1 MGVRETIFTTVSD
14 GDTLDASDI
23 KDRATDL
30 QRFING
36 QVVAGDLSTTA
47 FVDTQ
52 HIVRPEFYGSPSPR
66 VEGVSSDTIYRKR
79 SGNILDTH
87 YRHEGSGSELME
99 SYSSPDTSDIN
110 LWQPVDGMSATIHCH
125 EDNVSALCVGSFR
138 AFERD
143 GKVTDAPYDAGY
155 DKAKRDQIN
164 PFRRAVVAGKYF
176 AEFMLFVDT
185 GSGPVAKPRTRRR
198 IYGSGENQYKCR
210 HMNHSFIQD
219 LTLSEGENKIS
230 YRCFYRYL
238 GEDDRRMVHLY
249 VQARNFVVDVLYR

>member
-1 MGVRETIFTTVSD
+1 MPVKPSIFTTVSD

-30 QRFING
+30 QRFVNG
-36 QVVAGDLSTTA
+36 QVWADDLSTTA

-79 SGNILDTH
+79 TGNILDTH
-87 YRHEGSGSELME
+87 YRHEGSGSELMPDFE
-99 SYSSPDTSDIN
+99 SPDTSDIN

-125 EDNVSALCVGSFR
+125 EDNVAALCIGSFR

-143 GKVTDAPYDAGY
+143 GVVSDLYSHLTSDLE
-155 DKAKRDQIN
+155 DQIN
-164 PFRRAVVAGKYF
+164 PFRRAIVAGKYI

-198 IYGSGENQYKCR
+198 VYGSGENQYKCR

-230 YRCFYRYL
+230 YRCFYRL
-238 GEDDRRMVHLY
+238 VGEDDRRMVHLY
-249 VQARNFVVDVLYR
+249 LQARNFVVDVLYR

>member
-1 MGVRETIFTTVSD
+1 MGVKPSIFTGVSD

-30 QRFING
+30 QRFVNG
-36 QVVAGDLSTTA
+36 QVWADDLSTTA

-79 SGNILDTH
+79 TGNILDTH
-87 YRHEGSGSELME
+87 YRHEGSGSELMPSFE
-99 SYSSPDTSDIN
+99 SPDTSDIN

-125 EDNVSALCVGSFR
+125 EYNVTALCIGSFR

-143 GKVTDAPYDAGY
+143 GVVTDNITSALKDFIAPY
-155 DKAKRDQIN
+155 
-164 PFRRAVVAGKYF
+164 RRAVVAGKII

-185 GSGPVAKPRTRRR
+185 GNGPVAQERTRRR
-198 IYGSGENQYKCR
+198 VFGSGENQYKCR

-249 VQARNFVVDVLYR
+249 LQARNFVVDVLYR

>member
-1 MGVRETIFTTVSD
+1 MPVKPSIFTTVSD

-30 QRFING
+30 QRFVNG
-36 QVVAGDLSTTA
+36 QVWADDLSTTA

-79 SGNILDTH
+79 TGNILDTH
-87 YRHEGSGSELME
+87 YRHEGSGSELMPSFE
-99 SYSSPDTSDIN
+99 SPDTSDIN

-125 EDNVSALCVGSFR
+125 EAGVAALCLGSFM
-138 AFERD
+138 AFER
-143 GKVTDAPYDAGY
+143 GGVVTDF
-155 DKAKRDQIN
+155 AKGHESKDYIN
-164 PFRRAVVAGKYF
+164 PYRRANVAGKII

-185 GSGPVAKPRTRRR
+185 GNGPVAQPRTRRR
-198 IYGSGENQYKCR
+198 VFGSGENQYRCR
-210 HMNHSFIQD
+210 HMNHSFIQE

-230 YRCFYRYL
+230 YRCFYRL
-238 GEDDRRMVHLY
+238 SGIDDRRMVHLY
-249 VQARNFVVDVLYR
+249 LQARNFVVDVLYR

>member
-1 MGVRETIFTTVSD
+1 MGVKPSIFTTVSD

-30 QRFING
+30 QRFVNG
-36 QVVAGDLSTTA
+36 EVHASDLSSTA

-79 SGNILDTH
+79 TGNILDTH
-87 YRHEGSGSELME
+87 YRHEGSGSELVSNWADLSE
-99 SYSSPDTSDIN
+99 NYTSDIN

-125 EDNVSALCVGSFR
+125 EDNVTALCIGSFR

-143 GKVTDAPYDAGY
+143 GKVTDAYHGIDYA
-155 DKAKRDQIN
+155 DQIN
-164 PFRRAVVAGKYF
+164 PFRRAIVAGKYI

-198 IYGSGENQYKCR
+198 VYGSGENQYKCR

-230 YRCFYRYL
+230 YRCFYRLL